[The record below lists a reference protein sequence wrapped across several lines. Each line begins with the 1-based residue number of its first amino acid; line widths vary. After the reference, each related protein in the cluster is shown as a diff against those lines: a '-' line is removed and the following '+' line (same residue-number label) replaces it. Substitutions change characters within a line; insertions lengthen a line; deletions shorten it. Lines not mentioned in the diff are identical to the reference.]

1 MQQYAKCFLFG
12 LLPFVL
18 SIPLF
23 ILYFIPL
30 WFVPQ
35 ISTVLTSGF
44 FADLLGHFERKA
56 VGQAEKML
64 PQLLCL
70 HFAAMTV
77 TLAGVLDH
85 MQGSMLAAI
94 GQFYYQ
100 AIWPLLIQVTVLF
113 DANVTAY
120 YSQTPWTVYV
130 TGLIMAL
137 TSSAIGMELKRRKPE
152 KTAECNTE
160 EETA

>member
-18 SIPLF
+18 IIPLF

-30 WFVPQ
+30 WFGPQ

-44 FADLLGHFERKA
+44 LLICWGILSAKLLDKRK
-56 VGQAEKML
+56 KML

-70 HFAAMTV
+70 HFAAMAV
-77 TLAGVLDH
+77 TLAGILDH

-100 AIWPLLIQVTVLF
+100 AIWPLLIQVTILF

-130 TGLIMAL
+130 TGLMMAL
-137 TSSAIGMELKRRKPE
+137 TSSAIGMEIKRRKPE
-152 KTAECNTE
+152 KPAERSTE